1 VSERGRVH
9 GRWIV
14 AAIVVLAAA
23 LRFTLFQVSPPS
35 NANDDHLEPIGHY
48 ASHWT
53 RPAPD
58 ACWQCYQPPLYY
70 VTSAAILSGVHAITG
85 DVLVAWRAV
94 QLEGLFFSLAQLVLV
109 WCILAR
115 VGARERGPRIAAL
128 VVLACLPREL
138 YGAVFVSND
147 VLLGF
152 LATLAVYVHVGANAS
167 ALTTR
172 RLVAVLGAVA
182 LAAFT
187 KQHGLILAVLPAA
200 LVAEHVRREVV
211 LGSATLPALR
221 PYAPWLAAGLLV
233 VVSEELYKAAVTGHW
248 LVSNQHYFDWPKVQK
263 PGSVGAIS
271 FFDLRLATLFE
282 QPTSYRATVG
292 SFWTQLFA
300 KLWFD
305 YDPKFTIGSA
315 LAGRF
320 AVASYVL
327 GLGFAVAWAVGGW
340 RAIVDW
346 RGRVDRIALGVV
358 QLAFLAVP
366 LAQTLRFPY
375 YSSMKAVFLLPAASI
390 GVVFLSHGFAAVWQR
405 RIGRLLVIAWVSALV
420 FVMVGEV
427 ALITQEAPDALMR
440 SLRGNKLW
448 RLPEAWR

>member
-1 VSERGRVH
+1 
-9 GRWIV
+9 
-14 AAIVVLAAA
+14 
-23 LRFTLFQVSPPS
+23 
-35 NANDDHLEPIGHY
+35 
-48 ASHWT
+48 
-53 RPAPD
+53 
-58 ACWQCYQPPLYY
+58 
-70 VTSAAILSGVHAITG
+70 
-85 DVLVAWRAV
+85 
-94 QLEGLFFSLAQLVLV
+94 
-109 WCILAR
+109 
-115 VGARERGPRIAAL
+115 
-128 VVLACLPREL
+128 
-138 YGAVFVSND
+138 
-147 VLLGF
+147 
-152 LATLAVYVHVGANAS
+152 
-167 ALTTR
+167 
-172 RLVAVLGAVA
+172 
-182 LAAFT
+182 
-187 KQHGLILAVLPAA
+187 
-200 LVAEHVRREVV
+200 VV

-420 FVMVGEV
+420 FAMVGEV